1 MSHAAS
7 KPSPPKLLV
16 SACLLGNPVRYDGEA
31 KTIDH
36 AGLQRLLEEDRIVPF
51 CPEVAGGL
59 PVPRAPA
66 EIIGGDGNAVLD
78 GRARVATRAGDDVS
92 DSFVEGARQAL
103 ALCRQHYIAAAVLTE
118 RSPSCGSG
126 EIYDGSFTRQ
136 RIDGSG
142 VTAALLR
149 RHGIAVFG
157 HSQLNA
163 ALHYLQKKSQPAGIT
178 FS

>member
-1 MSHAAS
+1 MNPAAGNL
-7 KPSPPKLLV
+7 SPPKLLV

-31 KTIDH
+31 KSIDH
-36 AGLQRLLEEDRIVPF
+36 DGLQRLLAEDRIVPV

-66 EIIGGDGNAVLD
+66 EIIDGDGNAVLD

-92 DSFVEGARQAL
+92 GSFVEGARQAL
-103 ALCRQHYIAAAVLTE
+103 ALCHEHGITAAVLTE
-118 RSPSCGSG
+118 LSPSCGSG

-157 HSQLNA
+157 HSQLDA
-163 ALHYLQKKSQPAGIT
+163 ALLHLQNVRQEP
-178 FS
+178 